1 MKCPKCGTEI
11 KDEGR
16 AKGGRKSRRT
26 ISAEEQAKMQE
37 ARKLNKEREN
47 EQAEHNQD

>member
-1 MKCPKCGTEI
+1 MICPKCGTEI

-37 ARKLNKEREN
+37 ARKIARS
-47 EQAEHNQD
+47 AEDC

>member
-1 MKCPKCGTEI
+1 MKCPNCGKTF

-26 ISAEEQAKMQE
+26 ISAEQQEKMQE
-37 ARKLNKEREN
+37 ARKLKKERKN